1 MDYFTPLPG
10 LDRPV
15 DFTSSTLLLPQPSL
29 ASLAQLGADLI
40 ITNFHLVRVGF
51 LGLRDHV
58 PAVSGLDSLSGVP
71 GNPEGISYSVE
82 VFQTP
87 SRSLT
92 VVLPRSPVIRA
103 RRPHYLA
110 SMKQFIEQGR
120 FKEVLIVA
128 GVDAA
133 LRGDEGL
140 NSSSPLRHFLLPSA
154 NPSSLPLSTVST
166 PYSTTSSSG
175 PSASTSIPLMP
186 HGGLTRKLLETFSS
200 PSPSSQLPPISTLLI
215 YTFETTEPSTAFF
228 LADALSV
235 VLSKELE
242 GLEEGIERLTIEEQE
257 QQANEG
263 GVGGEIK
270 WKVPKS
276 WETGLM
282 GPELG
287 LEDRT
292 ELFG

>member
-15 DFTSSTLLLPQPSL
+15 DFSSSTLLLPQPSL

-40 ITNFHLVRVGF
+40 ITNFQLTRIGF

-58 PAVSGLDSLSGVP
+58 PAVSGLDSLSGQS
-71 GNPEGISYSVE
+71 GFPEGISYSVE

-87 SRSLT
+87 SKSLT

-154 NPSSLPLSTVST
+154 NPSSLPLQNVST
-166 PYSTTSSSG
+166 PYSATSSSET
-175 PSASTSIPLMP
+175 STSLSIPLMP
-186 HGGLTRKLLETFSS
+186 HGGLTRKILEALSS
-200 PSPSSQLPPISTLLI
+200 PPVSSQLPPISTLLI
-215 YTFETTEPSTAFF
+215 YTFETTEPSTTYF
-228 LADALSV
+228 LADALAV
-235 VLSKELE
+235 VLSKDLE

-257 QQANEG
+257 QQAMEG

-282 GPELG
+282 GPELAS
-287 LEDRT
+287 EDRT